1 VMMIVMVMVTLWSSS
16 RRLYGVHHVTPMLD

>member
-1 VMMIVMVMVTLWSSS
+1 MIVMVMVTLWSSS